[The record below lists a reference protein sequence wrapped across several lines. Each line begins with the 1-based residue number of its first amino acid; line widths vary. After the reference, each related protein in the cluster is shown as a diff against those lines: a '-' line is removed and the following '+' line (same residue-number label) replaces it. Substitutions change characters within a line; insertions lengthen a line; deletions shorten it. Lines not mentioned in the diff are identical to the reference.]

1 MYFFVTATSRFS
13 PLTDCLPHQTE
24 RSEWLQFQADLQV
37 AVSVADR
44 LRAEA
49 DEELAALR
57 TAHRDVEREL
67 AAAQH
72 RQKEADTQLVTLR
85 AELKESRQRLAA
97 LAQAPGQ
104 GAARPGGEPVSGT
117 EGTDTGSR
125 GRERPLGRLSRQDS
139 AEKRKNVGVEKVGT
153 ECSDVAR
160 RYLRNV
166 SKEESSGEEARPNQT
181 QRTATAER
189 SR

>member
-1 MYFFVTATSRFS
+1 MFS
-13 PLTDCLPHQTE
+13 PQTE

-49 DEELAALR
+49 DEELTALR

-67 AAAQH
+67 AAALQ
-72 RQKEADTQLVTLR
+72 RQKEADLQLVTLR
-85 AELKESRQRLAA
+85 GELKESRQRLAA
-97 LAQAPGQ
+97 LPQAPSQ
-104 GAARPGGEPVSGT
+104 GAPRPSREPVSGP
-117 EGTDTGSR
+117 EGTDIGSR
-125 GRERPLGRLSRQDS
+125 GREGPPGRLSRQDS
-139 AEKRKNVGVEKVGT
+139 AEKQKNVGI
-153 ECSDVAR
+153 ECRDVAK

-166 SKEESSGEEARPNQT
+166 SKEESSGDESRPSEA
-181 QRTATAER
+181 QRAATTER

>member
-1 MYFFVTATSRFS
+1 M
-13 PLTDCLPHQTE
+13 
-24 RSEWLQFQADLQV
+24 
-37 AVSVADR
+37 ADR

-49 DEELAALR
+49 DEELTALR

-72 RQKEADTQLVTLR
+72 RQREADTQLVTLR
-85 AELKESRQRLAA
+85 AELQESRQRLEA

-104 GAARPGGEPVSGT
+104 GATRPGGEPGGGPQ
-117 EGTDTGSR
+117 GTDASSR

-139 AEKRKNVGVEKVGT
+139 AEKRKNVEKVGT
-153 ECSDVAR
+153 EGSDVAR

-166 SKEESSGEEARPNQT
+166 SKEESSGEEVKPSHT

>member
-1 MYFFVTATSRFS
+1 M
-13 PLTDCLPHQTE
+13 
-24 RSEWLQFQADLQV
+24 
-37 AVSVADR
+37 ADR

-49 DEELAALR
+49 DEELTALR

-72 RQKEADTQLVTLR
+72 RQKEADMQLVTLR
-85 AELKESRQRLAA
+85 GELKESRQKLAA
-97 LAQAPGQ
+97 LAQVPGQ
-104 GAARPGGEPVSGT
+104 GAARPGGGSVSGP
-117 EGTDTGSR
+117 E

-139 AEKRKNVGVEKVGT
+139 AEKQKNVGVEKV
-153 ECSDVAR
+153 ECRDVAK

-166 SKEESSGEEARPNQT
+166 SKEESSGEEAKPSET
-181 QRTATAER
+181 QRTATTER

>member
-1 MYFFVTATSRFS
+1 M
-13 PLTDCLPHQTE
+13 
-24 RSEWLQFQADLQV
+24 
-37 AVSVADR
+37 ADR

-49 DEELAALR
+49 DEELTALR

-72 RQKEADTQLVTLR
+72 RQKEADMQLVTLR
-85 AELKESRQRLAA
+85 GELKESRQRLAA

-104 GAARPGGEPVSGT
+104 GAARPGGEPVGGP

-139 AEKRKNVGVEKVGT
+139 AEKQKNVGVEKVGT
-153 ECSDVAR
+153 ECRDVAK
-160 RYLRNV
+160 RYLRNAN
-166 SKEESSGEEARPNQT
+166 KEESRGEEAKPSET
-181 QRTATAER
+181 QRTATTER

>member
-1 MYFFVTATSRFS
+1 M
-13 PLTDCLPHQTE
+13 
-24 RSEWLQFQADLQV
+24 
-37 AVSVADR
+37 ADR

-49 DEELAALR
+49 DEELTALR

-72 RQKEADTQLVTLR
+72 RQKEADMQLVTLR
-85 AELKESRQRLAA
+85 GELKESRQKLAA
-97 LAQAPGQ
+97 LAQASGQ
-104 GAARPGGEPVSGT
+104 GAASP
-117 EGTDTGSR
+117 EGTDTSSR

-139 AEKRKNVGVEKVGT
+139 AEKQKNVGVEKVGT

-166 SKEESSGEEARPNQT
+166 SKEESGGEEARPSEK
-181 QRTATAER
+181 QRTTER

>member
-1 MYFFVTATSRFS
+1 MFS
-13 PLTDCLPHQTE
+13 SQTE

-49 DEELAALR
+49 DEELTALR

-72 RQKEADTQLVTLR
+72 RQKEADLQLVTLR
-85 AELKESRQRLAA
+85 GELKESRQRLAA

-104 GAARPGGEPVSGT
+104 GAARPSGEPVSSP
-117 EGTDTGSR
+117 EATDIGSR
-125 GRERPLGRLSRQDS
+125 GRERPLARLGRQDS
-139 AEKRKNVGVEKVGT
+139 VEKQKNVAVEKVGT
-153 ECSDVAR
+153 ECRDVAK

-166 SKEESSGEEARPNQT
+166 SKEESSGEEAKPGETR
-181 QRTATAER
+181 RTATTER